1 MDKKAPTMQTKLI
14 LLTLAA
20 ASFSLTQCAAPAN
33 NDGSAAAPNG
43 ASSSDSSIKPGM
55 TKAQVIAA
63 WGEPDEK
70 KQTANGELW
79 RWAQQGWKRHVPVY
93 GTWARVEEHVVRFGA
108 DGRVLGA
115 GTEDYGNA
123 FQEGWRRTYGTN

>member
-1 MDKKAPTMQTKLI
+1 MKMR
-14 LLTLAA
+14 LLPLLSLALVTL
-20 ASFSLTQCAAPAN
+20 SLSQCVVPAN
-33 NDGSAAAPNG
+33 SDGSASAPSG
-43 ASSSDSSIKPGM
+43 TASSDGAIKPGM

-70 KQTANGELW
+70 KTTATGELW
-79 RWAQQGWKRHVPVY
+79 RWAGQGWKRHVPVY
-93 GTWARVEEHVVRFGA
+93 GTWAKVEEHVVRFGT
-108 DGRVLGA
+108 DGKVAGS

>member
-1 MDKKAPTMQTKLI
+1 MTSKFLS
-14 LLTLAA
+14 LLSLAVLTV
-20 ASFSLTQCAAPAN
+20 SLSQCVAPAGS
-33 NDGSAAAPNG
+33 DGSRSAPSG
-43 ASSSDSSIKPGM
+43 SSSGDGTIKPGM

-70 KQTANGELW
+70 KATAGGELW

-93 GTWARVEEHVVRFGA
+93 GTWAKVEEHVVRFGA
-108 DGRVLGA
+108 DGKVIGA

-123 FQEGWRRTYGTN
+123 FQEGWRRSYGPN

>member
-1 MDKKAPTMQTKLI
+1 MKTSSLS
-14 LLTLAA
+14 LLALAVLPL
-20 ASFSLTQCAAPAN
+20 SLSNCAAPAT
-33 NDGSAAAPNG
+33 NDGSASAPAG
-43 ASSSDSSIKPGM
+43 SASSDGSIKPGM

-70 KQTANGELW
+70 KQTASGELW

-93 GTWARVEEHVVRFGA
+93 GTWAKVEEHVVRFGA
-108 DGRVLGA
+108 DGKVIGT

-123 FQEGWRRTYGTN
+123 FQEGWRRAYGTN

>member
-1 MDKKAPTMQTKLI
+1 MKKSSLS
-14 LLTLAA
+14 LLTFAILT
-20 ASFSLTQCAAPAN
+20 FSLSNCAAPTKG
-33 NDGSAAAPNG
+33 DGSASAPTG
-43 ASSSDSSIKPGM
+43 SSSSDGSIKPGM

-70 KQTANGELW
+70 KQTASGELW

-93 GTWARVEEHVVRFGA
+93 GTWAKVEEHVVRFGA
-108 DGRVLGA
+108 DGKVIGT

-123 FQEGWRRTYGTN
+123 FQEGWRRTYGPN